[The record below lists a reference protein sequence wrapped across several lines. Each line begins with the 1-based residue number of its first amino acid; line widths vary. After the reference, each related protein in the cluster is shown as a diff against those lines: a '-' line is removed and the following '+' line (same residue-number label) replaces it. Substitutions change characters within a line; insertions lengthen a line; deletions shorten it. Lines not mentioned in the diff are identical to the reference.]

1 MVKMVKMTWVD
12 VMGVRTSCGNG
23 NIVEIVKI
31 GWAAGVCGA
40 YPNENRE
47 SGENSEIGKNSEN
60 GMGCCGVGFVARVV
74 KIMKIVKMGCA
85 AVMLAVYPE

>member
-1 MVKMVKMTWVD
+1 MEMV
-12 VMGVRTSCGNG
+12 

-47 SGENSEIGKNSEN
+47 SGENSENDMGSWGGGVYN
-60 GMGCCGVGFVARVV
+60 GW
-74 KIMKIVKMGCA
+74 K
-85 AVMLAVYPE
+85 